1 MFRGISDHV
10 PAIRFALRRK
20 ATAAPSKVRIK
31 GLSFL
36 KGEKKGEGAEEE
48 ISEEG
53 KQKQESGAAVAED
66 EDQDSDSKE
75 AITTVLSKVSN
86 LSSFPTA

>member
-1 MFRGISDHV
+1 MFS
-10 PAIRFALRRK
+10 PSIRFALCAEKQPPPLRRQK
-20 ATAAPSKVRIK
+20 CVNK

-48 ISEEG
+48 ISEEE
-53 KQKQESGAAVAED
+53 KQNQQSGAAVAED

>member
-1 MFRGISDHV
+1 M
-10 PAIRFALRRK
+10 RRQK
-20 ATAAPSKVRIK
+20 CVNK

-36 KGEKKGEGAEEE
+36 KGEKKGGGEEKDEE

-53 KQKQESGAAVAED
+53 KHKQQSRAAVAED

-75 AITTVLSKVSN
+75 AITTVLSKVRH
-86 LSSFPTA
+86 LSSFPHSY

>member
-1 MFRGISDHV
+1 M
-10 PAIRFALRRK
+10 ALCAEKQPPVRRQK
-20 ATAAPSKVRIK
+20 CVNK

-36 KGEKKGEGAEEE
+36 KGEKKGEGAEE

-53 KQKQESGAAVAED
+53 KQQSGAAVGED

-86 LSSFPTA
+86 LSSFQTAYLDINQAR